1 MDPWMEL
8 LPLVARLGARDP
20 AAAPALE
27 RWLEGKPV
35 SVVLGIDRALRD
47 RGRHARLRLSFAD
60 PPVEHVQLW
69 ADSSVALGIL
79 SCVRSGWVRERAVSA
94 LDALRDRWATAFLLA
109 RLGDPV
115 VSVSRAAEIALLHR
129 RSAPALLV
137 ACLPLL
143 DLARRRARW
152 QAQTL
157 DGLDEAVASRPDL
170 LRQAAAGGDSALVW
184 AASARLV
191 LQARGTDAIGEALQG
206 ALSDPHPRVR
216 RWAAGLAVDEG
227 WTPGPVRQA
236 LLDGLVRDRSPAV
249 KLLAVRALA
258 REGRE
263 DLLFVA
269 ALDRNAEVRYQA
281 RRWLK
286 GRGDEIV
293 ARARGVLQHGAST
306 RDALVGALG
315 ALSDLGLPADIP
327 LLQRF
332 AEDERLAVAREARR
346 ALPRL
351 GG

>member
-1 MDPWMEL
+1 MEL
-8 LPLVARLGARDP
+8 LPLVARLVARDE

-47 RGRHARLRLSFAD
+47 RGRHELLGLTFAD
-60 PPVEHVQLW
+60 PGVEHVQLW
-69 ADSSVALGIL
+69 EGRAAALGVL

-94 LDALRDRWATAFLLA
+94 LAEVRDRWATAFLLA

-115 VSVSRAAEIALLHR
+115 GSISRAAEIALRSR
-129 RSAPALLV
+129 RDAPALLV

-143 DLARRRARW
+143 ELARRRARW
-152 QAQTL
+152 QADTL
-157 DGLDEAVASRPDL
+157 ELLEQAVNARPGL
-170 LRQAAAGGDSALVW
+170 LREAASGGDSALVW
-184 AASARLV
+184 AASARLAR
-191 LQARGTDAIGEALQG
+191 LARGTEAIGEALQY
-206 ALSDPHPRVR
+206 ALADPHPRVR
-216 RWAAGLAVDEG
+216 RWAAGRALDG
-227 WTPGPVRQA
+227 DWTPLQVRQG
-236 LLDGLVRDRSPAV
+236 LLERLIRDRSPAV
-249 KLLAVRALA
+249 KLLAVRAVA
-258 REGRE
+258 QERE

-286 GRGDEIV
+286 GRGAEIV
-293 ARARGVLQHGAST
+293 ARAREILRDPTSP

-315 ALSDLGLPADIP
+315 ALSDLGVPEDIP
-327 LLQRF
+327 LVQPFSR
-332 AEDERLAVAREARR
+332 DGRPVVAREARR